1 MKILVADN
9 QALFRDGISLHLK
22 EILPDAQI
30 YQASNY
36 MQLIKNLTEEKNFEL
51 LIFDVEMHDMQWLEA
66 MEQIKQSAHN
76 AKIAVIS

>member
-30 YQASNY
+30 YQASIICS
-36 MQLIKNLTEEKNFEL
+36 LSKT
-51 LIFDVEMHDMQWLEA
+51 
-66 MEQIKQSAHN
+66 
-76 AKIAVIS
+76 